1 MAAKTWSGGVFIVAC
16 VSGLA
21 SPGPMAA
28 ALWTDE
34 ELEADITLD
43 AIVTV
48 VDACHI
54 ARQLDEP
61 REDGAINEAQEQV
74 AYADVIL
81 LNKVSQLWTDPSR
94 ILQNKHYSVLFA
106 GASLCREID
115 SILGIELSSAVLS
128 CMGRYLCIDRITC
141 AD

>member
-1 MAAKTWSGGVFIVAC
+1 MVFMILKCLGSRQDLEWGVLIVAC

-61 REDGAINEAQEQV
+61 REEGAINEAQEQV

-81 LNKVSQLWTDPSR
+81 LNKVLQLSSDPFR
-94 ILQNKHYSVLFA
+94 RLQNKRHSVLFMA
-106 GASLCREID
+106 CRC
-115 SILGIELSSAVLS
+115 IERCQLRGS
-128 CMGRYLCIDRITC
+128 RY
-141 AD
+141 